1 MTATLSTP
9 PNFPVW
15 DDGLGPALPT
25 LQGDR
30 SADACVVGL
39 GGSGLTCIEEVLA
52 LGGSVIGVD
61 AVGLTAGAAGRNG
74 GLLLS
79 GTSDYHHDLIG
90 LVGHERAM
98 AITRL
103 TVDEAE
109 RVAKQ
114 APDAVRETGSIRLGD
129 TDEEY
134 ADCLRQMHAMVA
146 DGFNVTPYDG
156 PLGRG
161 IHIAGDHVFDP
172 VARGRALA
180 DAVREAGAALYAQS
194 PVIEFGEGFVRT
206 PDGRV
211 HCDEVFVCVD
221 GGLER
226 LLPELAGTVR
236 TARLQMLATAPTDEV
251 RLHCPVSARY
261 GFDYWQQLPD
271 GRIALGGGRDQA
283 MDEEWTTDATPT
295 PVIQSYLDSVLRGR
309 LRVTAPVTHRW
320 AAIVS
325 YTTTGLP
332 VVGEVRPG
340 VWAAGAYSG
349 TGNLMGALAGR
360 AIARAAFDEP
370 SPYDVLLSP
379 LLPGR
384 HQ

>member
-1 MTATLSTP
+1 MPATSSTP
-9 PNFPVW
+9 PNVPVW
-15 DDGLGPALPT
+15 DDGRGPALPT
-25 LQGDR
+25 LEGER
-30 SADACVVGL
+30 TADACVIGL
-39 GGSGLTCIEEVLA
+39 GGSGLTCVEEILS
-52 LGGSVIGVD
+52 LGGSVIGID

-74 GLLLS
+74 GLLVS
-79 GTSDYHHDLIG
+79 GTSEYHHDL
-90 LVGHERAM
+90 VGQLGRERAV

-103 TVDEAE
+103 TIDEME
-109 RVAKQ
+109 RLAAQ

-146 DGFNVTPYDG
+146 DGFDVTPYDG
-156 PLGRG
+156 MLGRG
-161 IHIAGDHVFDP
+161 IHIGGDHVFDP

-180 DAVREAGAALYAQS
+180 AAVREAGAALYGGS
-194 PVIEFGEGFVRT
+194 PAVEFGEGFVRT
-206 PDGRV
+206 PKGRV
-211 HCDEVFVCVD
+211 HCDAVFVCVD

-226 LLPELAGTVR
+226 LLPELVGTVR
-236 TARLQMLATAPTDEV
+236 TARLQMLATEPTNEI
-251 RLHCPVSARY
+251 RLHCPMSNRY
-261 GFDYWQQLPD
+261 GFDYWQQLAD
-271 GRIALGGGRDQA
+271 DRIVLGGGRDQA
-283 MDEEWTTDATPT
+283 MDEEWTDEATPT
-295 PVIQSYLDSVLRGR
+295 PRIQDYLDSVLRER
-309 LRVTAPVTHRW
+309 LGVKAAVTHRW

-340 VWAAGAYSG
+340 VWVAGAYSG